1 MTVASAS
8 VLPMGNAR
16 FLTAIA
22 VVCTLAAHFV
32 AADADASPMEDPA
45 LGGAVFTGPT
55 HAHASSFFVNP
66 AALGMTGRGWH
77 LHIGGTARLQSLSVD
92 RSMVNNSNNLEPGPS
107 VSDNTLSPGGLL
119 AYYSSFQ
126 DGKARF
132 GVALHTPT
140 WQSFPGDQPA
150 LGYHSGGGQ
159 LVQTMLTLAASIQ
172 PTRRLLLGIG
182 FSIGYSNLR
191 LKFSRDSALQGGSD
205 ADTGTAS
212 DCDGSACGFENP
224 QAREEYDIQV
234 GNQASLGDLVDL
246 KNFSASFGIAY
257 NLSERSWIALSYTV
271 LPGAFETLTLS
282 GDASITRAPRDGGET
297 VSTNA
302 EIGFGMAQMAF
313 LGYRRPIFGSIDLV
327 TDLRWQDWSRHNQ
340 FDIRLFNKDG
350 SSDTPE
356 WIPRHRGM
364 KDVWR
369 VSAGLESSDTE
380 AFRYGARLRFETAA
394 ISQDR
399 NTPTIMGGN
408 NLTLA
413 TGTELRLSNRW
424 IFSLGYEISLFPTA
438 LVSESVFDPR
448 EQVACVDSEFEFDEC
463 GAARNGQAFSTAAGN
478 YSLIQHGLLMSFR
491 YDSL

>member
-1 MTVASAS
+1 
-8 VLPMGNAR
+8 MGNAR

-22 VVCTLAAHFV
+22 VLYALSATHTANV
-32 AADADASPMEDPA
+32 DASPMEDSS

-55 HAHASSFFVNP
+55 HGHASSFFVNP

-77 LHIGGTARLQSLSVD
+77 LYLGGSARLQSLSVD
-92 RSMVNNSNNLEPGPS
+92 RSVVNNSNGLEPGPS

-140 WQSFPGDQPA
+140 WQRFPSDQAA

-159 LVQTMLTLAASIQ
+159 LVQTMLTLAASLKL
-172 PTRRLLLGIG
+172 TRQLLVGFG

-191 LKFSRDSALQGGSD
+191 LKFSRDSVLSGGSD
-205 ADTGTAS
+205 SDTGTSS
-212 DCDGSACGFENP
+212 DCGGSACGYENP

-234 GNQASLGDLVDL
+234 GNQASLSDLVDL

-257 NLSERSWIALSYTV
+257 KLSERSWIAMSYVV

-282 GDASITRAPRDGGET
+282 GDASVTKAPRDGGET
-297 VSTNA
+297 LSTNA

-313 LGYRRPIFGSIDLV
+313 LGYRRPLFGSYDLV
-327 TDLRWQDWSRHNQ
+327 TDLRWQDWSRHSE
-340 FDIRLFNKDG
+340 FDIRLFGKDG

-369 VSAGLESSDTE
+369 LSAGLESSDTE
-380 AFRYGARLRFETAA
+380 ALRYGARLRFETAA
-394 ISQDR
+394 ITKDR
-399 NTPTIMGGN
+399 TTPTVMGGN

-413 TGTELRLSNRW
+413 LGTELRLSNQW
-424 IFSLGYEISLFPTA
+424 IFSLGYEISLFPSA
-438 LVSESVFDPR
+438 QVSDSAFDPR
-448 EQVACVDSEFEFDEC
+448 DQVACVDSEFDFDKC

-478 YSLIQHGLLMSFR
+478 YSFLQHGLLMSFR